1 VFGFGSPLRPAA
13 CVLALAVALTAC
25 GGAFQRPAVE
35 VHGVTIDDDTVKTT
49 VPEVKVL
56 TSLLRQQCGTPVPG
70 ESSHSPCVRFTV
82 GFLIQQQI
90 VRAYAQAHHIA
101 VRPYEVRRTLT
112 AIEQRLGPDQV
123 RQLLTQYGVSRSEY
137 EGLIREQLLVGRV
150 QQAVA
155 DAAVSEQRLRAE
167 YQRERSRF
175 TLLHA
180 AHILVNSQQ
189 EADRISAQV
198 TPQNFAEL
206 AKRYSIDKGS
216 AAKGGDLGT
225 IPVGQLD
232 ADFVRGAL
240 ALQPGEISKPV
251 RTQFGWHIIRL
262 ISVKTAPYASVRS
275 QLQQELAGPAVQK
288 WFVDQVAGVTVN
300 PRYGRLDPSTGQV
313 VPLDSTSTALP
324 SPSSTGP

>member
-1 VFGFGSPLRPAA
+1 VD
-13 CVLALAVALTAC
+13 
-25 GGAFQRPAVE
+25 
-35 VHGVTIDDDTVKTT
+35 VHGYAIDDDAVKAAI
-49 VPEVKVL
+49 PEAKVL

-70 ESSHSPCVRFTV
+70 EASHGPCVRYTV

-101 VRPYEVRRTLT
+101 VRPYEVQRTLK
-112 AIEQRLGPDQV
+112 AIEQQLGPDQL
-123 RQLLTQYGVSRSEY
+123 RQLLGQYGVSESEF
-137 EGLIREQLLVGRV
+137 EGLIREQVLVGKV

-155 DAAVSEQRLRAE
+155 DAAVSEQRLRSE
-167 YQRERSRF
+167 YQRQRPRF

-198 TPQNFAEL
+198 TPQNFADL

-225 IPVGQLD
+225 IPIGQLD

-240 ALQPGEISKPV
+240 ALQPGEISKPIH
-251 RTQFGWHIIRL
+251 TQFGWHIIKL

-288 WFVDQVAGVTVN
+288 WFLDQVAGVTVN
-300 PRYGRLDPSTGQV
+300 PRYGRLDPATGQV

-324 SPSSTGP
+324 TPSSTGP

>member
-1 VFGFGSPLRPAA
+1 M
-13 CVLALAVALTAC
+13 
-25 GGAFQRPAVE
+25 
-35 VHGVTIDDDTVKTT
+35 HGVAIDDDTVKAT
-49 VPEVKVL
+49 VPEARVL
-56 TSLLRQQCGTPVPG
+56 TSLLRQPCGTQLPG
-70 ESSHSPCVRFTV
+70 EPSHSPCVRYTV

-101 VRPYEVRRTLT
+101 VRPVEVRRTL
-112 AIEQRLGPDQV
+112 AAVRQRLGPDQL
-123 RQLLTQYGVSRSEY
+123 RQLLRQYGVSESGF
-137 EGLIREQLLVGRV
+137 EGLIREQILVGKV

-167 YQRERSRF
+167 YRRQRSRF

-180 AHILVNSQQ
+180 AHILVSSQQ
-189 EADRISAQV
+189 VADRISAQV
-198 TPQNFAEL
+198 TPQNFADL

-232 ADFVRGAL
+232 ADFVRAAL

-251 RTQFGWHIIRL
+251 QTQFGWHIIRL

-288 WFVDQVAGVTVN
+288 WFLDQVAGVKVN
-300 PRYGRLDPSTGQV
+300 PRYGRLDPATGQV
-313 VPLDSTSTALP
+313 VPLNSTSTALP
-324 SPSSTGP
+324 GPSSTGP